1 MPAEHPPRRA
11 LFAALALAV
20 AAALLW
26 LAWRAMAPGG
36 WTVWEAL
43 AFACFAGTVP
53 WTALCAANALAG
65 FAVLMAARDPPA
77 AVLPALR
84 RARVSAPYFRVLAAL
99 RDAPP
104 EGETVTGLAGLC
116 LLMQPTMTKLVD
128 RMERD
133 GLAARRTD
141 PRDRRVVR
149 VVLSVAGVLLADR
162 LVALAE
168 RHEREV
174 LERFPALAA
183 AGLPGVL
190 AAMVGRDGS

>member
-1 MPAEHPPRRA
+1 MSAAAPARFVDRNVV
-11 LFAALALAV
+11 AV
-20 AAALLW
+20 AARIAREL
-26 LAWRAMAPGG
+26 
-36 WTVWEAL
+36 EE
-43 AFACFAGTVP
+43 
-53 WTALCAANALAG
+53 G
-65 FAVLMAARDPPA
+65 FA
-77 AVLPALR
+77 PALR
-84 RARVSAPYFRVLAAL
+84 RARVSAPYFRVLTAL

-116 LLMQPTMTKLVD
+116 LLMQPTMTKLLD

-190 AAMVGRDGS
+190 AAMVGRDG